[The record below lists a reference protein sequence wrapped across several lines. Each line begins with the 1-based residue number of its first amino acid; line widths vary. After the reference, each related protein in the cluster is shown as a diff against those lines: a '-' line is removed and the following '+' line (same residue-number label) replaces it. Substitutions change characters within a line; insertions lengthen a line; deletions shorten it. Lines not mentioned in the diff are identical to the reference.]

1 MQFDIMFV
9 KHLNGLLEN
18 NNFCIQC
25 FGFHYFKNLTRGKWH
40 HSYKVTLIF
49 EF

>member
-18 NNFCIQC
+18 DNFCIQLC
-25 FGFHYFKNLTRGKWH
+25 GFHVLFDFK
-40 HSYKVTLIF
+40 
-49 EF
+49 

>member
-18 NNFCIQC
+18 NNFCIQV
-25 FGFHYFKNLTRGKWH
+25 FRFHFLFTFKVGG
-40 HSYKVTLIF
+40 Y
-49 EF
+49 

>member
-18 NNFCIQC
+18 NNFYVQLV
-25 FGFHYFKNLTRGKWH
+25 GFHVLFNFK
-40 HSYKVTLIF
+40 
-49 EF
+49 